1 MSISASQYDAGT
13 AGSHTET
20 VGLERSWICAR
31 LSERFCQGEVVASA
45 GPAEYTVTFCL
56 SSRGEVGSAPAGRWF
71 QLPAFRFASI
81 RPSSSFSLGFLP
93 RHSVDDCLLV
103 CLDSVKQKRYR
114 LDSER

>member
-1 MSISASQYDAGT
+1 MSISASLPLRQYDAGT

-56 SSRGEVGSAPAGRWF
+56 SARTLVPAAG
-71 QLPAFRFASI
+71 
-81 RPSSSFSLGFLP
+81 FSLRFDPSVEQFLP
-93 RHSVDDCLLV
+93 GFFTQTFC
-103 CLDSVKQKRYR
+103 
-114 LDSER
+114 